1 MPNKTWKPIRDDIAV
16 NDVRVATYAD
26 LMEAEDRIAAAR
38 MHRGVHIETIEQ
50 ALDFAE
56 SPDPERESDRE
67 LYLGILRRYVEALG
81 GELREV
87 LPPAAVFPEETI
99 ELPVAPRD

>member
-1 MPNKTWKPIRDDIAV
+1 MPNKTWKPIRDDIPL
-16 NDVRVATYAD
+16 NDSRVATYAD

-38 MHRGVHIETIEQ
+38 MHRGATNETIEQ
-50 ALDFAE
+50 ALDHAE

-67 LYLGILRRYVEALG
+67 LYLGTLRRYVEALG

-87 LPPAAVFPEETI
+87 PRPAAVFPEETI
-99 ELPVAPRD
+99 ELPGAPRG